1 MTTLFCI
8 HPHGFN
14 VGNHA
19 IHLALRGM
27 LDRTFG
33 ELVNLVSIPA
43 TTRFES
49 HGRAGLTA
57 GVVHEINQ
65 YADGV
70 IVGGGNLLENG
81 QLDVDHTALRALEPP
96 MMLFSLSRGR
106 IHNRRGR
113 LVDRTDVMPDA
124 TIRALHEHAM
134 ASVARDEATAG
145 HLTRIGC
152 ERVVLGGCPTITLG
166 DEADRLPAIPD
177 RDAAAVLISVRT
189 PELMNVPLAIRA
201 GVRGQVERLAALAA
215 ERTGVVP
222 RLLCHDHRDIPFAAS
237 FPGLDYVW
245 TGDVARFVA
254 LLRSARLVLSYRLHA
269 ALPCLALG
277 TPFVNVSYDER
288 SASAMSTH
296 GLADWD
302 VPLLDGDPVETVA
315 RRLDAIDDLP
325 DLVRRTASVRTR
337 LRGVME
343 DAFVRFR
350 EAVDRDR
357 RAIARPPAD
366 RGLEL
371 KPEADAAARPGDA
384 AVA

>member
-19 IHLALRGM
+19 IQLALRGM

-70 IVGGGNLLENG
+70 IIGGGNLLENG
-81 QLDVDHTALRALEPP
+81 QLDVDPVALRALEPP

-106 IHNRRGR
+106 IFNRRGQ

-124 TIRALHEHAM
+124 VIRALHDRAM
-134 ASVARDEATAG
+134 GSVARDQATFD
-145 HLTRIGC
+145 HLASIGC
-152 ERVVLGGCPTITLG
+152 ERLVLGGCPTITLG
-166 DEADRLPAIPD
+166 DDADRLPEIPASD
-177 RDAAAVLISVRT
+177 RDAVLLSIRT
-189 PELMNVPLAIRA
+189 PELMNIPLDARA
-201 GVRGQVERLAALAA
+201 RVREHVAGLADLIAR
-215 ERTGVVP
+215 RTGARP

-237 FPGLDYVW
+237 FPELDYVW
-245 TGDVARFVA
+245 TGDVTRFLG
-254 LLRSARLVLSYRLHA
+254 LLQSARLCVSFRLHA
-269 ALPCLALG
+269 ALPCLAMG
-277 TPFVNVSYDER
+277 TPFVNISYDER
-288 SASAMSTH
+288 SASVMDTI

-302 VPLLDGDPVETVA
+302 VPLLAGDPVAAVASRLDRLSDLPAVA
-315 RRLDAIDDLP
+315 RRSAP
-325 DLVRRTASVRTR
+325 VRAH

-343 DAFVRFR
+343 DAFEDFHAAVRTFR
-350 EAVDRDR
+350 ASGDG
-357 RAIARPPAD
+357 RAQAAE
-366 RGLEL
+366 LEL
-371 KPEADAAARPGDA
+371 KPGGHAIPRTGDA

>member
-19 IHLALRGM
+19 IHVALRGM
-27 LDRTFG
+27 LDRAFG

-49 HGRAGLTA
+49 QGRAGLTA

-81 QLDVDHTALRALEPP
+81 QLDVDLTALRALQPP

-106 IHNRRGR
+106 IHDRRGR

-124 TIRALHEHAM
+124 TIRALHESAM
-134 ASVARDEATAG
+134 LSVARDEATAA
-145 HLTRIGC
+145 HLRRIGC

-166 DEADRLPAIPD
+166 EEADRLPAIPEP
-177 RDAAAVLISVRT
+177 DAGAVLISVRT
-189 PELMNVPLAIRA
+189 PELMNVPLAARA
-201 GVRGQVERLAALAA
+201 RVHEQVERLAALVA
-215 ERTGVVP
+215 ERTGRSP

-245 TGDVARFVA
+245 TGDVARFLA
-254 LLRSARLVLSYRLHA
+254 LLRSARLLVSFRLHA

-288 SASAMSTH
+288 SSSAMATH
-296 GLADWD
+296 GLGDWD
-302 VPLLDGDPVETVA
+302 VPLLEGDPVETVA
-315 RRLDAIDDLP
+315 RRLDAIDDLHA
-325 DLVRRTASVRTR
+325 LVRRTAPVRTR
-337 LRGVME
+337 LRGLME
-343 DAFVRFR
+343 DAFLRFR
-350 EAVDRDR
+350 DAVERDR
-357 RAIARPPAD
+357 RLDARPP
-366 RGLEL
+366 RPQTLEL
-371 KPEADAAARPGDA
+371 KPDAGAAARPGDA